1 MRKTPHILKNT
12 ALGSKCYKG
21 ETEMQ
26 KGLNYL
32 LEKYSVSVDATLSDD
47 GKILTVNGDCVPTL
61 PWESE
66 RRIVEL
72 RNLVVLGR
80 VGNMCTYRIGHTAPK
95 GTDLFELLA
104 REIGI
109 LEFTVDSTV
118 TEIFAIAGANT
129 INCIAETANGCV
141 CTIELGAT
149 LEKGAADIDKHEIIT
164 DNGVACDRVVD
175 TQVPQSSVY
184 VFGKNDL
191 VYCDTDAELYG
202 YSEIEINT
210 IRNAFSLAKNTEART
225 AAKEKHA
232 HIKTVV
238 EAAKKSINTLENVKV
253 G

>member
-1 MRKTPHILKNT
+1 
-12 ALGSKCYKG
+12 
-21 ETEMQ
+21 MQ

-32 LEKYSVSVDATLSDD
+32 LEKYSVAADAKLSDN
-47 GKILTVNGDCVPTL
+47 GKTLTINGEIVPTL

-66 RRIVEL
+66 RRFIEL
-72 RNLVVLGR
+72 RNLVTLGR
-80 VGNMCTYRIGHTAPK
+80 VGNMCTYRIGHTSKK
-95 GTDLFELLA
+95 GTDLFEMLA

-118 TEIFAIAGANT
+118 KEIFAIAGVNT
-129 INCIAETANGCV
+129 MNCIAETANGCV

-149 LEKGAADIDKHEIIT
+149 LEGDAADIDKHEIIT

-175 TQVPQSSVY
+175 TQIPQNSIY
-184 VFGKNDL
+184 VFGKKDL

-210 IRNAFSLAKNTEART
+210 IRNAFALAKNEQARV
-225 AAKEKHA
+225 AVKEKYA
-232 HIKTVV
+232 HIEAVV
-238 EAAKKSINTLENVKV
+238 EAAKKSLDTLENVKV

>member
-1 MRKTPHILKNT
+1 
-12 ALGSKCYKG
+12 
-21 ETEMQ
+21 MQ
-26 KGLNYL
+26 KGFNYL
-32 LEKYSVSVDATLSDD
+32 LEKYSVAVDAKLSDD
-47 GKILTVNGDCVPTL
+47 GKTLTINGESVPTL

-66 RRIVEL
+66 RRFVEL

-80 VGNMCTYRIGHTAPK
+80 VGNMCTYRIGHTAEK
-95 GTDLFELLA
+95 GADLFELLA

-129 INCIAETANGCV
+129 MNCIVETANGCV

-149 LEKGAADIDKHEIIT
+149 LEKDAADIDKHEIIT

-175 TQVPQSSVY
+175 TQIPQSSVY
-184 VFGKNDL
+184 VFGKKNS

-210 IRNAFSLAKNTEART
+210 IRNAFALAKNEQARA
-225 AAKEKHA
+225 AAKEKYA
-232 HIKTVV
+232 HIEAVV
-238 EAAKKSINTLENVKV
+238 MAAKKSLDTLENVKV